1 MRQRVLAL
9 VSLFLII
16 CGLTTEVD
24 AQKHTAPAEH
34 ISTYSSFWDRFTW
47 VDADQMPVH
56 ELSFLGGHSFE
67 SNRGVWG
74 KIPATKLDIYSIRYN
89 RRLLLFNNRHLIEYI
104 VELNMAADYNLT
116 DNQQIYPARHF
127 TGLGIAP
134 IGFQFNWNRNRVVQP
149 FFKTS
154 GGFMYFNDPFPDKRG
169 VKFNFTLDLGMGLE
183 FMIAQNASLTIGYK
197 YHHMSNAHTGQ
208 INPGVDSN
216 VFYTGFTVF

>member
-1 MRQRVLAL
+1 MRLRFLAL
-9 VSLFLII
+9 VSLIFAL
-16 CGLTTEVD
+16 CGLTTEAL
-24 AQKHTAPAEH
+24 AQESSGRTARIHP
-34 ISTYSSFWDRFTW
+34 YQSFWDRFSW
-47 VDADQMPVH
+47 IDADQMSVH
-56 ELSFLGGHSFE
+56 ELSFLGGHSFG

-89 RRLLLFNNRHLIEYI
+89 RRLLLFNDRHLIEYI

-134 IGFQFNWNRNRVVQP
+134 IGFQFNWNRHHLVQP
-149 FFKTS
+149 FFKSS

-169 VKFNFTLDLGMGLE
+169 VKFNFTLDLGVGVE
-183 FMIAQNASLTIGYK
+183 FVIAQNASLTLGYK

-216 VFYTGFTVF
+216 VFYTGFTLF